1 MMNTDIHIHTATLP
15 NGVRIVH
22 KEDVSQVAYCGFA
35 INAGTRDEEEDE
47 SGMAHFIEHMLFKGT
62 EKRNSWHIL
71 NRLEGVGG
79 EINAYTTKEETF
91 VYSTVLTADFEKAVD
106 LCSDIVFHPTFPSH
120 EIEKEVD
127 VIIEEINSYNDSP
140 SELIY
145 DEFES
150 IVFKNSQLGRNILGD
165 AERLQEYTTENAL
178 RFVANNYCTDR
189 ILFFSVGNIPFK
201 KVMRLAEKYFG
212 DVAAKYSTKTR
223 QKSALYVPDHVRK
236 NLSTHQTHALIGA
249 RAYSLSDERR
259 LPLYLL
265 NNILGGPGMNS
276 KLNIAVRERRGLAYT
291 IESAYTAYSDDG
303 LINIYFGTEHDDT
316 EKCLNVIYKELKGLR
331 EKEMPSSQLER
342 AKKQLMGQLA
352 IANENRENYA
362 LNMAKSFLFFGMNE
376 SNSVV
381 AERISKIT
389 SKQLLEIAN
398 DIFAEEKLSTL
409 IYTK

>member
-1 MMNTDIHIHTATLP
+1 MIETNIHTATLP

-22 KEDVSQVAYCGFA
+22 KEEASQVAYCGFA
-35 INAGTRDEEEDE
+35 INAGTRDEEADE

-62 EKRNSWHIL
+62 VKRNSWHIL

-106 LCSDIVFHPTFPSH
+106 LCSDIVFHPTFPAH

-178 RFVANNYCTDR
+178 RFVANNYFTDR

-223 QKSALYVPDHVRK
+223 EKSAVYVPDHIRK
-236 NLSTHQTHALIGA
+236 NLNTHQTHALIGA

-276 KLNIAVRERRGLAYT
+276 KLNLAVREKRGLAYSV
-291 IESAYTAYSDDG
+291 ESAYTAYSDDG
-303 LINIYFGTEHDDT
+303 LVNIYFGTEHEDT
-316 EKCLNVIYKELKGLR
+316 EKCLNVIYKELKNLR
-331 EKEMPSSQLER
+331 DKEMPSSQLER

-352 IANENRENYA
+352 IAKENRENSA
-362 LNMAKSFLFFGMNE
+362 LSMAKSFLFFGMDE
-376 SNSVV
+376 SNAVV
-381 AERISKIT
+381 AEKISKIT
-389 SKQLLEIAN
+389 SQQLLEIAN
-398 DIFAEEKLSTL
+398 EIFEEDKLSTL

>member
-165 AERLQEYTTENAL
+165 AERLQEYTTEKAL
-178 RFVANNYCTDR
+178 
-189 ILFFSVGNIPFK
+189 P
-201 KVMRLAEKYFG
+201 MRPSWA
-212 DVAAKYSTKTR
+212 
-223 QKSALYVPDHVRK
+223 
-236 NLSTHQTHALIGA
+236 
-249 RAYSLSDERR
+249 
-259 LPLYLL
+259 
-265 NNILGGPGMNS
+265 
-276 KLNIAVRERRGLAYT
+276 AVRIPASRMAGDAMERF
-291 IESAYTAYSDDG
+291 S
-303 LINIYFGTEHDDT
+303 
-316 EKCLNVIYKELKGLR
+316 
-331 EKEMPSSQLER
+331 R
-342 AKKQLMGQLA
+342 A
-352 IANENRENYA
+352 I
-362 LNMAKSFLFFGMNE
+362 
-376 SNSVV
+376 
-381 AERISKIT
+381 
-389 SKQLLEIAN
+389 
-398 DIFAEEKLSTL
+398 
-409 IYTK
+409 

>member
-1 MMNTDIHIHTATLP
+1 MNTDIHIHTATLP

-212 DVAAKYSTKTR
+212 DVAAKYSTKKR
-223 QKSALYVPDHVRK
+223 EKSALYVPDHVRK
-236 NLSTHQTHALIGA
+236 NLNTHQTHALIGA

-265 NNILGGPGMNS
+265 NNILGGTGM
-276 KLNIAVRERRGLAYT
+276 
-291 IESAYTAYSDDG
+291 
-303 LINIYFGTEHDDT
+303 
-316 EKCLNVIYKELKGLR
+316 
-331 EKEMPSSQLER
+331 
-342 AKKQLMGQLA
+342 
-352 IANENRENYA
+352 
-362 LNMAKSFLFFGMNE
+362 
-376 SNSVV
+376 
-381 AERISKIT
+381 IS
-389 SKQLLEIAN
+389 
-398 DIFAEEKLSTL
+398 
-409 IYTK
+409 

>member
-1 MMNTDIHIHTATLP
+1 MIETNIHTATLP

-22 KEDVSQVAYCGFA
+22 KEEASQVAYCGFA
-35 INAGTRDEEEDE
+35 INAGTRDEDADE

-62 EKRNSWHIL
+62 VKRNSWHIL

-91 VYSTVLTADFEKAVD
+91 VYSTILTADFEKAVD
-106 LCSDIVFHPTFPSH
+106 LCSDIVFHPTFPAH

-178 RFVANNYCTDR
+178 RFVANNYFTDR

-212 DVAAKYSTKTR
+212 DVAAKFSTKKR
-223 QKSALYVPDHVRK
+223 EKSALYVPDHIRK
-236 NLSTHQTHALIGA
+236 NLNTHQTHALIGA
-249 RAYSLSDERR
+249 RAYSLSDQRR

-276 KLNIAVRERRGLAYT
+276 KLNLAVREKRGLAYT
-291 IESAYTAYSDDG
+291 VESAYTAYSDDG
-303 LINIYFGTEHDDT
+303 LINIYFGTEHEDT
-316 EKCLNVIYKELKGLR
+316 EKCLNVIYKELKNLR
-331 EKEMPSSQLER
+331 DKEMPSTQLER
-342 AKKQLMGQLA
+342 AKRQLMGQLA

-376 SNSVV
+376 SNAVV
-381 AERISKIT
+381 AEKISKIT
-389 SKQLLEIAN
+389 SSQLLEIAN
-398 DIFAEEKLSTL
+398 DIFEENKLSTL

>member
-1 MMNTDIHIHTATLP
+1 MIETDIHTATLP

-22 KEDVSQVAYCGFA
+22 KEEASQVAYCGFA
-35 INAGTRDEEEDE
+35 INAGTRDEEADE

-62 EKRNSWHIL
+62 VKRNSWHIL

-106 LCSDIVFHPTFPSH
+106 LCSDIVFHPTFPAH

-150 IVFKNSQLGRNILGD
+150 IIFKNSQLGRNILGD
-165 AERLQEYTTENAL
+165 ADRLQEYTTENAL
-178 RFVANNYCTDR
+178 RFVANNYFTDK

-236 NLSTHQTHALIGA
+236 NLNTHQTHALIGA
-249 RAYSLSDERR
+249 RAYSLSDDRR

-276 KLNIAVRERRGLAYT
+276 KLNLAVREKRGLAYSV
-291 IESAYTAYSDDG
+291 ESAYTAYSDDG
-303 LINIYFGTEHDDT
+303 LINIYFGTEHEDT
-316 EKCLNVIYKELKGLR
+316 EKCLNVIYKELKNLR
-331 EKEMPSSQLER
+331 DNEMPSSQLER

-352 IANENRENYA
+352 IAKENRVNSA
-362 LNMAKSFLFFGMNE
+362 LSMAKSFLFFGMDE
-376 SNSVV
+376 SNAVV
-381 AERISKIT
+381 AEKIAKIT
-389 SKQLLEIAN
+389 STQLSEIAN
-398 DIFAEEKLSTL
+398 DIFEENKLSTL